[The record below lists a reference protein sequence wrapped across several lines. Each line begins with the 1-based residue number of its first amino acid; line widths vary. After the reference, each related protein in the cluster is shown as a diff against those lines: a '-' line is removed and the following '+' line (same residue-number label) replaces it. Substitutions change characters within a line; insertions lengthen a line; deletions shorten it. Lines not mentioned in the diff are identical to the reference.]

1 MYGDHVT
8 THTESRAG
16 ETSPAAP
23 AGPAALRRTPR
34 TAGRPRTNAMTR
46 RDNRA
51 GYVFLLPWL
60 LGFFGLTIGPMA
72 VSLYLSFTD
81 YDLFT
86 APTFIGFDNFVR
98 MFTEDPVYIKS
109 VQITLLYVLVGTP
122 IKLAAALGV
131 AMMLN
136 YRNKGSAFFRS
147 AFYAPSLIGASVSVA
162 IVWRAMFAGD
172 GPVDNS
178 LSSIGIDLGGWV
190 GNVDLI
196 IPMMILLAVWQFGA
210 PMVIFLAGLKQ
221 VPQELYEAA
230 EVDGAG
236 PVRKFRSVTLP
247 MLSAVIFFNLLL
259 ETIAAFQVFA
269 SAYIISNGSGGP
281 AGMTNFYTVYLYKR
295 GFADLQMGYASAMAW
310 VLVLVVAV
318 ITFILFKTSKNWVH
332 YTGENR

>member
-1 MYGDHVT
+1 MT
-8 THTESRAG
+8 THTQSRAG
-16 ETSPAAP
+16 EDKPAAP
-23 AGPAALRRTPR
+23 IGPEAPRRTAARAGSGPR
-34 TAGRPRTNAMTR
+34 KNTMAR

-51 GYVFLLPWL
+51 GYIFLLPWL
-60 LGFFGLTIGPMA
+60 LGFFGLTIGPMV

-81 YDLFT
+81 YDLFN
-86 APTFIGFDNFVR
+86 APNFVGLDNYIR

-131 AMMLN
+131 AMLLN
-136 YRNKGSAFFRS
+136 FRNKGSGFFRS

-162 IVWRAMFAGD
+162 IVWRAMFSGD
-172 GPVDNS
+172 GPVDNT
-178 LSSIGIDLGGWV
+178 LSSIGINLGGWV

-196 IPMMILLAVWQFGA
+196 VPMMILLAVWQFGA

-236 PVRKFRSVTLP
+236 PFRKFSSVTLP

-259 ETIAAFQVFA
+259 EMIAAFQVFA

-295 GFADLQMGYASAMAW
+295 GFSDLQMGYASAMAW
-310 VLVLVVAV
+310 ALVVVVAI
-318 ITFILFKTSKNWVH
+318 ITFILFKTSKSWVH